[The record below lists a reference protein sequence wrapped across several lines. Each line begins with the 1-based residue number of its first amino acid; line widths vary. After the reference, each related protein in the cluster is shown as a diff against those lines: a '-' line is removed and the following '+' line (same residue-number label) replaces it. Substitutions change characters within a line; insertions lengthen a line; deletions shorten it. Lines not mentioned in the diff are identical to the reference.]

1 MDALEY
7 LRDNL
12 RDDMSLA
19 DMIGEFEKMYA
30 IPLEVEVDPDDD
42 IILFETGVFDFDEKP
57 QFAFSLVRQFSNGQG
72 EYRQLHMVV
81 LYAPDEKNGELY
93 STEWSD
99 CIDEGMDFF
108 DIVKSSEAY
117 LAVKDAAHEK
127 VLIYLDET

>member
-57 QFAFSLVRQFSNGQG
+57 QFAFSLVHIHIALF
-72 EYRQLHMVV
+72 
-81 LYAPDEKNGELY
+81 PLY
-93 STEWSD
+93 SYCGSHRTRDRRMEMGNFLNPIQHNFGVVPGPFGIPHRNVD
-99 CIDEGMDFF
+99 RFIKKM
-108 DIVKSSEAY
+108 Y
-117 LAVKDAAHEK
+117 EK
-127 VLIYLDET
+127 L